1 MPLEQLA
8 NVAEVLGMF
17 VVAITLIFLTVQM
30 RQSTRATR
38 SASAIQST
46 STVTAWYREVGN
58 SEQSCALMY
67 NALADP
73 EARTP
78 EEWIQFVFIFHGL
91 LLAFQ
96 NSYYL
101 VKEGTLDER
110 INDSFTEVLVS
121 ISDQPGFLQY
131 WRQRR
136 SLFLPEFQDYV
147 NATIS
152 SGSGGSEGIFSNI
165 NKTDAQEVDGGSLA

>member
-1 MPLEQLA
+1 MPLDQLA

-17 VVAITLIFLTVQM
+17 VVAITLVFLTVQM

-46 STVTAWYREVGN
+46 STVTAWYRGMGN
-58 SEQSCALMY
+58 NEQSSALFY

-78 EEWIQFVFIFHGL
+78 EEWIQFVYIFHGL

-101 VKEGTLDER
+101 AKEGTLDER
-110 INDSFTEVLVS
+110 INYSLTEVMVAVK
-121 ISDQPGFLQY
+121 DQPGFHKY
-131 WRQRR
+131 WQQRR
-136 SLFLPEFQDYV
+136 SIFFPEFQDYMD
-147 NATIS
+147 ATVAS
-152 SGSGGSEGIFSNI
+152 DRRVSEGVYKA
-165 NKTDAQEVDGGSLA
+165 NKPQ